1 MVWGRSILLILALTA
16 PSLAAAQTM
25 SFGEG
30 AAILGKSCA
39 PDITAN
45 CRGVNIDSTRLK
57 ECLYRNQDVMSAAC
71 KVDYP
76 RAFDAIAKRIAA
88 RATVGRECEYEVV
101 KKCGGKGRE
110 VFKSLNCLL
119 ALPTVS
125 ARCTKSIA
133 DVGYRATDE
142 VATKLAG
149 LEAPLELDIPA
160 LRAQVVERSK
170 SRGKNEPPANKRPP
184 IAPQLNKLP
193 SFNIDVQF
201 DTDTPIVRPESYQTL
216 GKLADTLVNAS
227 LLNYT
232 FLIVGHVES
241 GARRDHNVFLSQR
254 RADAIRDVLV
264 NTFKISAKRL
274 QTVGLGEEQLLDPNR
289 PNGPVNAQTQ
299 VMTLA
304 KVPETEPVAAAKGAA
319 AKKPAK
325 KR

>member
-1 MVWGRSILLILALTA
+1 MVWGRSILLVVAFTA
-16 PSLAAAQTM
+16 PSLAAAQTI
-25 SFGEG
+25 SFSDG

-45 CRGVNIDSTRLK
+45 CRGVNIDSSRLK
-57 ECLYRNQDVMSAAC
+57 ECLYRNQDTMSAAC
-71 KVDYP
+71 KADYP
-76 RAFDAIAKRIAA
+76 RAFDAIQKRIAA

-101 KKCGGKGRE
+101 KKCHGKGRE

-119 ALPTVS
+119 ELPTVS

-142 VATKLAG
+142 VATKLSG

-160 LRAQVVERSK
+160 LRAKVVERSK
-170 SRGKNEPPANKRPP
+170 SRGKNEPPPNKRPP
-184 IAPQLNKLP
+184 IAPELNKLP

-216 GKLADTLVNAS
+216 GKLADTLVNSA

-241 GARRDHNVFLSQR
+241 GARRDHAVPLSQR
-254 RADAIRDVLV
+254 RADAIRDILV

-274 QTVGLGEEQLLDPNR
+274 QSVGLGEEQLLDPAR
-289 PNGPVNAQTQ
+289 PNGPVNAQSQ
-299 VMTLA
+299 IMTLA
-304 KVPETEPVAAAKGAA
+304 KVPEQAETPKPAA